1 MLFLLMCSKLV
12 NFVKSNEKDILSN
25 KFNNLDLKFILNH
38 KNTNLH
44 FEGKLN
50 SFILNYFSTRKQ
62 FTTQQYQKSNFNYSE
77 QEFEFKSTKSFR
89 SDTVYFLN
97 EDNLNS
103 KNPSTPKKTFADFME
118 GMDNERAMP
127 SYRNEGIVEGRRSS
141 TQPFTEIDTEATST
155 EPATS
160 TSLYDMTTQR
170 INNNES

>member
-50 SFILNYFSTRKQ
+50 SFILNYFSIRKQ

-97 EDNLNS
+97 EDNLDD
-103 KNPSTPKKTFADFME
+103 KNTGTTQKALANFMTSLE
-118 GMDNERAMP
+118 NEVPA
-127 SYRNEGIVEGRRSS
+127 YRDEGIGRGRRSGR
-141 TQPFTEIDTEATST
+141 QPFREIATEATST
-155 EPATS
+155 EPTAS
-160 TSLYDMTTQR
+160 PSWYDMASQR
-170 INNNES
+170 INNSES